1 MKRVRASRSHAHGRD
16 DDPQAIVRYLPRLP
30 ETRRERALALHG
42 LIVSLFPQAAVS
54 LGQRMPTYRLG
65 GQFVA
70 WASTSRHLALYT
82 CSAERIA
89 SFRAHHP
96 EIEASAGCLRFRD
109 SARLPLA
116 DLAQVVKN
124 ALAPGRAIL
133 ARELARRRH

>member
-1 MKRVRASRSHAHGRD
+1 MKRVRASGSHAHGRD
-16 DDPQAIVRYLPRLP
+16 DD
-30 ETRRERALALHG
+30 
-42 LIVSLFPQAAVS
+42 PQAAVS

-96 EIEASAGCLRFRD
+96 GIEASAGCLRFRD